1 MATDRNCTEELA
13 EELVMS
19 YPPEAIIAAC
29 RMIQGGQSISIGVGE
44 WDEYLDAHYRHEE
57 ATCH

>member
-1 MATDRNCTEELA
+1 MADQQHIEELA

-19 YPPEAIIAAC
+19 YPPEAIAMAS
-29 RMIQGGQSISIGVGE
+29 RMIQGSQSISIEIGE

>member
-1 MATDRNCTEELA
+1 MADQQHIKELA

-19 YPPEAIIAAC
+19 YPPEAIVMASKMVRDNQPLALA
-29 RMIQGGQSISIGVGE
+29 GE